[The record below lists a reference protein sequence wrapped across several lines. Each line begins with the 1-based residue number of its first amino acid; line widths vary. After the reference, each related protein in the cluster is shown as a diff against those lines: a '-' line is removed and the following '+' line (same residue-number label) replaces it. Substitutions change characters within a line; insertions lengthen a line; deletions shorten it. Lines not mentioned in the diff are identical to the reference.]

1 MSRTER
7 VRHTE
12 LGPDHTQL
20 LIRQLVEST
29 GQLTDPQQT
38 DAQSSMLD
46 RLQGIVGNVN
56 RFYSPEQ
63 RLDVLLRAF
72 LQYIPAAQQGT
83 IYQGTASDR
92 TFIVGATIPSH
103 PHLIGTE
110 ADVQGGY
117 VEAVAQVKCPVLLPE
132 MQQETLPLSETVCTT
147 QSALVL
153 PFIVGG
159 RTVGVLSLE
168 NSESCAFSQQDLDFA
183 ELLSSYTAM
192 VVDNARLLMIR
203 PYGGDWATPELNVIQ
218 ALAQSLPLGVLVV
231 KQNQYKVW
239 GNPAFCAMT
248 GFEQDELESHLYRIH
263 RSLAQDANDLV
274 ALTQQKPCE
283 LTLIRRDKTSCP
295 TRALVVGFDTIG
307 IRYAKG
313 YVAIFEDL
321 GEKSTLERELFHM
334 QRYSNIGSLMSGAA
348 HELSNPLTAVVGF
361 AELLLSRE
369 DIPSELRTDLRTI
382 VRQAE
387 RSMRVTRDLVEYLG
401 LSIKDPIQIDV
412 NYIVSQ
418 LVRFRVY
425 MVETDNLDIKLDL
438 AQPSPQILGNAQQ
451 IQQVL
456 LNLIDN
462 AEHACVVAEKP
473 CQLQIVTETLQ
484 RGQRVRISVRDNGPG
499 IPEEIQSRIFE
510 PFFTTEPTGERTG
523 LGLTVCSQI
532 IALHGGHI
540 RLESEPGKGS
550 VFFVE
555 LPAAHAPGAV
565 RESAPCTSST
575 RPTVPRARILVVDD
589 ETNIST
595 LLTRVLTRTGHRVD
609 SAPDGREALEKLQNN
624 IYDIVF
630 LDIKIPILSG
640 QAVYAWIKR
649 NQPDLLRRTIVLT
662 GDTLNAET
670 IDFLEQEHA
679 IRLLKPFQ
687 LVELRTVIDRIW
699 PG

>member
-12 LGPDHTQL
+12 LDPDHTQL
-20 LIRQLVEST
+20 LIRQL
-29 GQLTDPQQT
+29 TDPQQT
-38 DAQSSMLD
+38 DAQVSALD
-46 RLQGIVGNVN
+46 RLQGIVENVN

-72 LQYIPAAQQGT
+72 LQYIPTAQQGT
-83 IYQGTASDR
+83 IYLGTASDR
-92 TFIVGATIPSH
+92 TFIIGATIPGH

-110 ADVQGGY
+110 TDVQGGY

-132 MQQETLPLSETVCTT
+132 MQQETSALSERACAA
-147 QSALVL
+147 QSALVV

-159 RTVGVLSLE
+159 KTVGVLSLE
-168 NSESCAFSQQDLDFA
+168 NRESCAFSQQDLDFA
-183 ELLSSYTAM
+183 ALLSSYTAM
-192 VVDNARLLMIR
+192 VVDNARLLMIQ
-203 PYGGDWATPELNVIQ
+203 PHGGEWATPELNVIQ
-218 ALAQSLPLGVLVV
+218 ALAQSLPIGVLVV
-231 KQNQYKVW
+231 KQDKYQVW
-239 GNPAFCAMT
+239 GNLAFCEMT
-248 GFEQDELESHLYRIH
+248 GFEQNELESHLYRIH
-263 RSLAQDANDLV
+263 RFLAQDASDLV
-274 ALTQQKPCE
+274 ALTQPRPYE
-283 LTLIRRDKTSCP
+283 LTLTRRNKTSCP

-313 YVAIFEDL
+313 YVGIFEDL

-334 QRYSNIGSLMSGAA
+334 QKFSNIGSLVSGAA
-348 HELSNPLTAVVGF
+348 HELNNPLTAVVGF

-387 RSMRVTRDLVEYLG
+387 RSVRVTRDLVEYLD

-418 LVRFRVY
+418 LVRFRMY
-425 MVETDNLDIKLDL
+425 MIETDNLNITLDL

-462 AEHACVVAEKP
+462 AEHACVVAGKP
-473 CQLQIVTETLQ
+473 CHLQIATETLQ
-484 RGQRVRISVRDNGPG
+484 RGERVKISVRDNGPG

-523 LGLTVCSQI
+523 LGLTVSRQI

-540 RLESEPGKGS
+540 RLESKPGKGS
-550 VFFVE
+550 TFFVD
-555 LPAAHAPGAV
+555 LPAAHAPGAATQGD
-565 RESAPCTSST
+565 RCTPSA
-575 RPTVPRARILVVDD
+575 RKTVPPARILVVDD
-589 ETNIST
+589 ETSISK

-609 SAPDGREALEKLQNN
+609 SVPDGREALAKLQNN

-630 LDIKIPILSG
+630 LDIKIPILPG

-649 NQPDLLRRTIVLT
+649 NQSNLLRRTVVLT

-679 IRLLKPFQ
+679 IRLFKPFQ
-687 LVELRTVIDRIW
+687 LVELRTIMDRIW